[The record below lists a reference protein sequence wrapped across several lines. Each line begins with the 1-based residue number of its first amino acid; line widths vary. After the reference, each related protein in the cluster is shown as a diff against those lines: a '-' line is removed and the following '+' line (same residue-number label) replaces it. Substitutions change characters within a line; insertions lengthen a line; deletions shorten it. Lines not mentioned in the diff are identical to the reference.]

1 MKQIRNICLVLV
13 ILAGLVSGC
22 ALNPSSSGVDYNAA
36 ASVQAGLADV
46 RVVLGSDA
54 LASLRAVTTI
64 YTVKVVLLVAN
75 PGDATNPWFKL
86 VKEVDISGSSAAASF
101 SAVPARP
108 VVVQVLLNNAA
119 ISGTRAF
126 HGAKDLQSGVENVI
140 SPVAAGTGSTGDL
153 IARVALEFFNNS
165 SLMAAAGSNLV
176 ATVETAAATAGS
188 FDELFSSV
196 VSSIN
201 PGGLVV
207 LAADSVPTTLK
218 IGAISKTAA
227 EIWAGSELWTTTPA
241 NMTVRNILRQGL
253 NNYGLVHWAHARE
266 NDHAIARI
274 ATADGSK
281 AAYCR
286 NFGELKHFISL
297 KDGSIIAAGYNNAK
311 NAPVVFRWDTSTNA
325 SAFSASG
332 ISDSGLKWVNYL
344 PEIAADMSGYSIN
357 SMVSDYDSIV
367 YLILAAPDS
376 SKVEYRLDLGTG
388 QRVFV
393 PGTALDGKQKV
404 LAAHTEL
411 QSILENNSLSE
422 ESRTAKFISYVA
434 DDFKDIAGN
443 PNKRG
448 EVESTTLS
456 RLQRYIIN
464 SYTFGPSAIEIVDGS
479 TIKVTTTMQI
489 NVTRKPGTTGAV
501 TAADIRVIPEPEIIW
516 KRYGTVW
523 KIHQGLPYKSSEIG
537 I

>member
-1 MKQIRNICLVLV
+1 
-13 ILAGLVSGC
+13 
-22 ALNPSSSGVDYNAA
+22 
-36 ASVQAGLADV
+36 
-46 RVVLGSDA
+46 
-54 LASLRAVTTI
+54 
-64 YTVKVVLLVAN
+64 
-75 PGDATNPWFKL
+75 
-86 VKEVDISGSSAAASF
+86 
-101 SAVPARP
+101 
-108 VVVQVLLNNAA
+108 
-119 ISGTRAF
+119 
-126 HGAKDLQSGVENVI
+126 
-140 SPVAAGTGSTGDL
+140 
-153 IARVALEFFNNS
+153 
-165 SLMAAAGSNLV
+165 
-176 ATVETAAATAGS
+176 
-188 FDELFSSV
+188 
-196 VSSIN
+196 
-201 PGGLVV
+201 
-207 LAADSVPTTLK
+207 
-218 IGAISKTAA
+218 
-227 EIWAGSELWTTTPA
+227 
-241 NMTVRNILRQGL
+241 
-253 NNYGLVHWAHARE
+253 
-266 NDHAIARI
+266 
-274 ATADGSK
+274 
-281 AAYCR
+281 
-286 NFGELKHFISL
+286 
-297 KDGSIIAAGYNNAK
+297 
-311 NAPVVFRWDTSTNA
+311 
-325 SAFSASG
+325 
-332 ISDSGLKWVNYL
+332 
-344 PEIAADMSGYSIN
+344 MSGYSIN